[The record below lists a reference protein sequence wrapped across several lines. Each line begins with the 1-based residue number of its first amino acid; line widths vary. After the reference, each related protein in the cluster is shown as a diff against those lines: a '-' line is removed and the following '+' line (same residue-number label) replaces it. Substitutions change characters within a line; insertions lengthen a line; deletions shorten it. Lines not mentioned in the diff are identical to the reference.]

1 MSRPKI
7 KTGDSVLVLTG
18 KDAGKKGKV
27 TQVFPRQGLVVVEG
41 VNQMT
46 KNVKARRDKEKGQ
59 RIEFNGPIK
68 VSNVIFIDP
77 KTGQPTRLG
86 ATIIDGK
93 KHRRSVASNEPVPTS

>member
-7 KTGDSVLVLTG
+7 KTGDTVLVLTG

-41 VNQMT
+41 VNKMT
-46 KNVKARRDKEKGQ
+46 KNVRARRDNEKGQ

-68 VSNVIFIDP
+68 LSNVIFVDP
-77 KTGQPTRLG
+77 KSNKPTRLG
-86 ATIIDGK
+86 ASMIGDK
-93 KHRRSVASNEPVPTS
+93 KVRRSIASNEPVATA

>member
-7 KTGDSVLVLTG
+7 KTGDTVLVLTG

-46 KNVKARRDKEKGQ
+46 KNVKARKEKEQGQ
-59 RIEFNGPIK
+59 RIQFNGPIK
-68 VSNVIFIDP
+68 LSNVLFVDS
-77 KTGQPTRLG
+77 KTGKPTRLG

-93 KHRRSVASNEPVPTS
+93 KLRRNVQSNEPVATA

>member
-7 KTGDSVLVLTG
+7 KTNDTVLVLTG

-46 KNVKARRDKEKGQ
+46 KNVRARRENEKGQ

-68 VSNVIFIDP
+68 LSNVIFIDP
-77 KTGQPTRLG
+77 KTGKPSRLG
-86 ATIIDGK
+86 ASMIDGK
-93 KHRRSVASNEPVPTS
+93 KVRRSVKTNEPVATA